1 MYTKQILFI
10 CFLLVLY
17 SCKKVNDDC
26 NLNAYPNAPICQ
38 WFKSYNGTGEEAHG
52 HYILSCSDGGFL
64 QVGETGSNPK
74 IILIKTDV
82 NGEAV
87 WKKEFS
93 EGNHNLGNSVI
104 ETDNE
109 YLICG
114 ELNRNSCIIK
124 VNKND
129 GSTIAIKTYNNGG
142 SDAIEHLVKTPQ
154 GYAAV
159 GYTNAQDENNTFYTE
174 GNGVLLIMDEFLNL
188 TNTVD
193 INNYMSHAYRIHI
206 INNALYI
213 SGLTEGASDYSLI
226 KTDFFG
232 NVLWNKTYGGNA
244 DDHCF
249 GMDVSANGSIF
260 LTGHTKSG
268 TENWDTYTIK
278 IDTNGTINWELKQGN
293 PRGFDPKYI
302 HDETWGVKA
311 TPDGGCIIV
320 AGTGDEYGTYK
331 RRCGNNGDNSNE
343 WRVYLIKISASGNI
357 NWEKTYGNTGSDW
370 AGEDLDL
377 TADGGLI
384 IGVDDGSL
392 GFLKIAPF

>member
-1 MYTKQILFI
+1 MRIKQILFI
-10 CFLLVLY
+10 CFLVILY

-26 NLNAYPNAPICQ
+26 NLNAYPNAPDCQ
-38 WFKSYNGTGEEAHG
+38 WFKSHNGTGEEAHG
-52 HYILSCSDGGFL
+52 HYILNCSDGGFL

-74 IILIKTDV
+74 IILVKTDA
-82 NGEAV
+82 NGEAI

-93 EGNHNLGNSVI
+93 EGNHNLGNSVF

-129 GSTIAIKTYNNGG
+129 GATIAIKIYDNGG

-159 GYTNAQDENNTFYTE
+159 GYTNAQDENNSFYTE

-188 TNTVD
+188 TNTID
-193 INNYMSHAYRIHI
+193 INNYMSHAYRIHK

-213 SGLTEGASDYSLI
+213 SGLTEGASDYSLM

-232 NVLWNKTYGGNA
+232 NILWNKTYGGNA

-278 IDTNGTINWELKQGN
+278 TDTNGTVNWELKQGN

-311 TPDGGCIIV
+311 TPDGGCVIV
-320 AGTGDEYGTYK
+320 AGTGDEYGAYK

-343 WRVYLIKISASGNI
+343 WRVYLIKISASGDI
-357 NWEKTYGNTGSDW
+357 NWEKTYGNAGSDW
-370 AGEDLDL
+370 AGEDVDL

-384 IGVDDGSL
+384 VGVDDGSL

>member
-17 SCKKVNDDC
+17 SCKKVNNDC
-26 NLNAYPNAPICQ
+26 NLNAYPNAPDCQ
-38 WFKSYNGTGEEAHG
+38 WFKSHNGTGEEAHG

-74 IILIKTDV
+74 IILVKTDA
-82 NGEAV
+82 NGEAI
-87 WKKEFS
+87 WKKEIS
-93 EGNHNLGNSVI
+93 EGNHNLGNSII

-129 GSTIAIKTYNNGG
+129 GSTAAIKTYNNGG

-188 TNTVD
+188 TNTID
-193 INNYMSHAYRIHI
+193 INNYMSHAYRIHV

-249 GMDVSANGSIF
+249 GMDVSADGSIF

-278 IDTNGTINWELKQGN
+278 TDTNGTINWDLKQGN

-311 TPDGGCIIV
+311 TPDGGCVIV

-343 WRVYLIKISASGNI
+343 WRVYLIKISASGEI
-357 NWEKTYGNTGSDW
+357 NWEKTYGNTGSNW
-370 AGEDLDL
+370 AGEDVDL

-384 IGVDDGSL
+384 VGVDDGSL